1 MLNQELHRITS
12 TAIIYKKD
20 PSTDS
25 TSSPQA
31 GSGQADFKYLITKRS
46 PTKKAFPNKWTVPG
60 GGLETDD
67 YTQIPQSTAAGQWYY
82 ALETALRRE
91 IREEVNLEVG
101 FVKYL
106 LDLAFIRPDGMP
118 VIVLSFYAPFKTG
131 EVKLDED
138 NIEFAWATYEECKN
152 YDLIDGILDEI
163 RMTDEILH
171 GKSEEYIRFVK

>member
-1 MLNQELHRITS
+1 
-12 TAIIYKKD
+12 
-20 PSTDS
+20 
-25 TSSPQA
+25 
-31 GSGQADFKYLITKRS
+31 
-46 PTKKAFPNKWTVPG
+46 
-60 GGLETDD
+60 
-67 YTQIPQSTAAGQWYY
+67 
-82 ALETALRRE
+82 
-91 IREEVNLEVG
+91 
-101 FVKYL
+101 
-106 LDLAFIRPDGMP
+106 MP